1 MEQLDQNKKRENLQK
16 EKNQIFRLLPRVDDL
31 MKKENVQRLAEKE
44 GYERVLGVV
53 RDSVENLRNEI
64 SQGIKKGISEHEAK
78 EMIQKF
84 LYEIESSSK
93 KSEVNHLLEQEQK
106 KEIQPV
112 YNGTG
117 VILHTGLGRATLSH
131 EIAEKLKAVAE
142 NYSSLEYDLQT
153 GKRGNRTGYAEE
165 LLCQITGAEA
175 AIVVNNNAGAVLLAL
190 SALTKGGEVIVSRG
204 ELVEI
209 GGKFRIPDV
218 MEQSGATLVEVG
230 TTNKTHYD
238 DYKNAITE
246 ETKALLKVHTSN
258 YRIVGFTESVEIDE
272 LIGLAGEHEL
282 PIIED
287 LGSGVLIDLA
297 KYGLTHE
304 PMVQE
309 SIAKGADVVCFSGD
323 KLLGG
328 PQAGIIIGKKKYI
341 DRMKKNQLTRALRI
355 DKFTATALELVLQEY
370 LSEENAMKNI
380 PVLRMIT
387 EPKEEMEKKAK
398 NLVRMLRRTGFA
410 ARFQVMPCESQIGGG
425 SLPLERIPS
434 YAAAISPE
442 EMSVPELEEKM
453 RHLPVPI
460 IPRTANDTILL
471 DVRTIDSRQF
481 KVIADQFRSM

>member
-1 MEQLDQNKKRENLQK
+1 
-16 EKNQIFRLLPRVDDL
+16 
-31 MKKENVQRLAEKE
+31 
-44 GYERVLGVV
+44 
-53 RDSVENLRNEI
+53 
-64 SQGIKKGISEHEAK
+64 
-78 EMIQKF
+78 
-84 LYEIESSSK
+84 
-93 KSEVNHLLEQEQK
+93 
-106 KEIQPV
+106 
-112 YNGTG
+112 
-117 VILHTGLGRATLSH
+117 
-131 EIAEKLKAVAE
+131 
-142 NYSSLEYDLQT
+142 
-153 GKRGNRTGYAEE
+153 
-165 LLCQITGAEA
+165 
-175 AIVVNNNAGAVLLAL
+175 
-190 SALTKGGEVIVSRG
+190 
-204 ELVEI
+204 
-209 GGKFRIPDV
+209 
-218 MEQSGATLVEVG
+218 MEQSGAALVEVG

-272 LIGLAGEHEL
+272 LISLAGEHDL

-370 LSEENAMKNI
+370 LSEEKAVKNI

-398 NLVRMLRRTGFA
+398 SLVRMLRRTGFA

-442 EMSVPELEEKM
+442 EVSVPELEEKM

-471 DVRTIDSRQF
+471 DVRTIDTRQF